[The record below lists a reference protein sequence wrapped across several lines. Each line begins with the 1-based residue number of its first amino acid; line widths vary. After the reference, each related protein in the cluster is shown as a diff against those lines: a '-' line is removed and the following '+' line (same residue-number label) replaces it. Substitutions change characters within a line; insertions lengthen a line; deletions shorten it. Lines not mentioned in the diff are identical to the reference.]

1 MERDTTDRVRPSLR
15 VRVVVA
21 LLGLVTGGLLAVP
34 PSARAGTAY
43 DYPTMGVAPVG
54 ANDWTCRPTAERPD
68 PAVIVHG
75 TFGDQKSL
83 LDNLSLALVQ
93 QGYCVYSLDY
103 GNRATG
109 PIEASAQ
116 QLKDFVAGCS
126 ARPGRRRSRWWAI
139 RRAG

>member
-1 MERDTTDRVRPSLR
+1 MTDRARLSLH
-15 VRVVVA
+15 VRVLLALVA
-21 LLGLVTGGLLAVP
+21 LVTAGILAAAP
-34 PSARAGTAY
+34 AARAASSY
-43 DYPTMGVAPVG
+43 DYPTMGVPPVG
-54 ANDWTCRPTAERPD
+54 ANDWTCRPTADRPY

-103 GNRATG
+103 GNRGTG
-109 PIEASAQ
+109 PIEDSAQ
-116 QLKDFVAGCS
+116 QLKDFVTRSS